1 MPLLRL
7 ERRADRSEVVAQ
19 SDGAAL
25 VAISQPRGSRRA
37 PTAEDRLAALGL
49 RSLADLLAPSSLVIA
64 DDHLVLD
71 GQYSRVLAI
80 GELPPVV
87 AAGWLNGVLAEQ
99 LAIDLSLHIRPL
111 DAGASASALKLK
123 SWRLSG
129 VLSDDTA
136 NGRPVD
142 NNLGTALEQVER
154 LRRGLARRET
164 ALFSVGLYL
173 QLRAFSRAELDELTQ
188 RVAGLLAAQ
197 AGTALV
203 PRLQQEHGLR
213 ACLPEARD
221 PLGVLHTLD
230 TGTLSTIYPFVP
242 ASPRLPGGILLGVD
256 EQVHDLVE
264 LDVFDH
270 RVCQNANIGIFAP
283 SGGGKT
289 FFTKVLARRYI
300 LLTDNTDVIVIDR
313 KHEYRDLCDAMG
325 GQFLRVAASSPHRI
339 NPFDLPPPHPNG
351 EGSVLLD
358 HIQQLLGLLDV
369 LLAEPGQRLS
379 LGERAVLDRA
389 IKEAYQTQGIT
400 ENVAT
405 HSNPPPTMTTLQAVL
420 DAEADVAAETGRGVA
435 ASLAER
441 LAVFTSGSLAGGL
454 LGGHTNVTL
463 DRRLVVFG
471 IEGLPEDLWSFAMY
485 LIAACVWQQVRQR
498 PDRQRL
504 LVVDE
509 AWLLLQHRDG
519 ARFLESIVRLAR
531 SYGLGLVFI
540 TQDVKNVLQD
550 PRGSVIVDNVF
561 TTLLLRQSSKNQQPT
576 SQTQQLVAEQFG
588 LSAQEQRMLGAAQ
601 PGHGLLLVG
610 PWRIH
615 LHVIASRAEER
626 IAMTA
631 PRERQAIAA
640 AAAEGGRA

>member
-1 MPLLRL
+1 MPILRL
-7 ERRADRSEVVAQ
+7 ERRTDRPEVLVQPDSA
-19 SDGAAL
+19 GL
-25 VAISQPRGSRRA
+25 VAISQPRGSRHA
-37 PTAEDRLAALGL
+37 PTADHRLAALGL

-80 GELPPVV
+80 GDLPPIV
-87 AAGWLNGVLAEQ
+87 AAGWLRGVLAEQ
-99 LAIDLSLHIRPL
+99 LAVDLSLHIRPL
-111 DAGASASALKLK
+111 DTGAAASALKLK
-123 SWRLSG
+123 SWRLG
-129 VLSDDTA
+129 GALSDDAA

-142 NNLGTALEQVER
+142 NNLGAALEQVER
-154 LRRGLARRET
+154 LRRGLARREI

-173 QLRAFSRAELDELTQ
+173 QLRASSRAELDERTL
-188 RVAGLLAAQ
+188 RVAGLFAVQ
-197 AGTALV
+197 AGAALV
-203 PRLQQEHGLR
+203 PRLQQEQGLR

-256 EQVHDLVE
+256 EQIHDLVE

-313 KHEYRDLCDAMG
+313 KHEYRALCDAMG

-339 NPFDLPPPHPNG
+339 NPFDLPPPDPTG

-358 HIQQLLGLLDV
+358 HIQQVLGLLDV

-379 LGERAVLDRA
+379 LSERAVLDRA
-389 IKEAYQTQGIT
+389 IKEAYQSQGIT
-400 ENVAT
+400 ENVRT
-405 HSNPPPTMTTLQAVL
+405 HSSPPPTMLTLQAVL
-420 DAEADVAAETGRGVA
+420 DADADIAAETGRGVA

-463 DRRLVVFG
+463 ERRLVVFG
-471 IEGLPEDLWSFAMY
+471 IEGLPEDQWSFAMY
-485 LIAACVWQQVRQR
+485 LIAGCVWQLVRQR

-519 ARFLESIVRLAR
+519 GRFLESIVRLAR

-550 PRGSVIVDNVF
+550 PRGSVIAENVF
-561 TTLLLRQSSKNQQPT
+561 TTLLLRQSSKGQLQT
-576 SQTQQLVAEQFG
+576 SQQLVAEQFG
-588 LSAQEQRMLGAAQ
+588 LSAQEQRMLGSAQ

-615 LHVIASRAEER
+615 LNVIASNAEER

-631 PRERQAIAA
+631 PRERQALEA